1 MKRKVYWK
9 DLCHSFTSSKGRFLS
24 ILTLMMLGSLAL
36 VGLKVTTPNMHRTA
50 QRFIDKQ
57 EMLDL
62 AVMGDLGLDKTDQEE
77 LQGLT
82 GASLEFSYLT
92 DVTLD
97 GKDEAVRLFSIPE
110 TISRFQLAS
119 GRLPQKEDEVAL
131 AAFWKDRYQIG
142 DQLRIH
148 EKAGSPSVL
157 KTKNYRIVGFVK
169 SAEMWSEKDLGQ
181 ARSGSGSLDAYGVL
195 SKEAFTSPVYSL
207 ARIRFDDLRGLNP
220 FSTSY
225 QDRLASHQKELEK
238 LLAGNGQ
245 ERYRKLQA
253 DGKQKI
259 KKGQEELDGANK
271 RLAEAREKAGQAQ
284 TQLTEQAN
292 KLNQLSTLFPKEEL
306 EARRRE
312 LAEAQKQLDQE
323 LVNIQTGES
332 ELATKQKDLEKTK
345 EELENLALPN
355 YHVYD
360 RKTIPGG
367 QGYLMYSNASASI
380 SEVGNLFPVVL
391 YAVAAMVTFT
401 TMTRFVDEEWSH
413 AGLFKAL
420 GYRTKDIL
428 AKFLLYGFVA
438 GTVGTGLGTLI
449 GHYVLSGTISQ
460 IITQGMVVGPSQ
472 QYFYW
477 SYTLL
482 ALGLSLLSSVFPAY
496 LVARRELKEEASLL
510 LLPKPPVSGS
520 SILLERC
527 RFVWKRL
534 SFTQKVTVRN
544 IFRYKQRMIM
554 TIFGVAGS
562 VALLFAGLGIQSS
575 VGEVPQRQFG
585 EILKYDMILSIKS
598 SLTDEEE
605 QSLKKRLKQADI
617 KETEAIFTKRLEA
630 SYPSGLGKQTVTLM
644 VSSKNSL
651 EPFISL
657 RSEEGGLDL
666 SNGAVI
672 SSKLAQLAKVGV
684 GDDLRLDGHK
694 IRVAAITENYVGHF
708 VYMNQASYQKIYGK
722 KAKKNAYLVR
732 LQSPSHQSVQ
742 KVQKVSRDMMEDGT
756 VLAVTQNTS
765 LISLFHSVA
774 QSLNKTM
781 MILVLVS
788 ILLAIVILYNLTNI
802 NVAERIRE
810 LSTIKVLGFHHQEV
824 TLYIYRETILLSLV
838 GIGLGLVGGYY
849 LHRFLI
855 AMIAPD
861 AILFYPRVA
870 LGVYLYPIVGVILI
884 LAILGI
890 LVNHHLRKVDMLEA
904 LKSVE

>member
-9 DLCHSFTSSKGRFLS
+9 DLFHSFTSSKGRFLS
-24 ILTLMMLGSLAL
+24 ILTLMMLGTLAL

-50 QRFIDKQ
+50 QRFIDQQ

-62 AVMGDLGLDKTDQEE
+62 AVMGDFGLDQTDQEE
-77 LQGLT
+77 LKVLT
-82 GASLEFSYLT
+82 GARLEFSYLT
-92 DVTLD
+92 DVTID
-97 GKDEAVRLFSIPE
+97 GKDKAVRLFSTPE
-110 TISRFQLAS
+110 TISRFQLTS
-119 GRLPQKEDEVAL
+119 GRLPQKQDEVAL

-142 DQLRIH
+142 DQISIH

-181 ARSGSGSLDAYGVL
+181 ATSGSGSLDAYGIL
-195 SKEAFTSPVYSL
+195 SKEAFTSSVYSL
-207 ARIRFDDLRGLNP
+207 ARIQFDDLRGLNP

-225 QDRLASHQKELEK
+225 QDRLAAHQKDLEK

-245 ERYRKLQA
+245 ERYRRLQA

-259 KKGQEELDGANK
+259 QKGQEELDGANK
-271 RLAEAREKAGQAQ
+271 QLAEAREKAGQAQ
-284 TQLTEQAN
+284 TQLTEQSN
-292 KLNQLSTLFPKEEL
+292 KLNQLSTLLPKEEL

-332 ELATKQKDLEKTK
+332 DLATKQKDLEKTT

-380 SEVGNLFPVVL
+380 SEVGNIFPVVL

-401 TMTRFVDEEWSH
+401 TMTRFVDEERSR

-477 SYTLL
+477 SYSLL

-520 SILLERC
+520 SILLERF

-575 VGEVPQRQFG
+575 VGGVPQRQFG

-605 QSLKKRLKQADI
+605 QSLKKRLKQVAI
-617 KETEAIFTKRLEA
+617 KETEAIFTKQLET
-630 SYPSGLGKQTVTLM
+630 SDPSGLGKQTVTLM

-657 RSEEGGLDL
+657 RSEEGRLDL

-684 GDDLRLDGHK
+684 GDDLRIDGHK

-722 KAKKNAYLVR
+722 KATKNAYLVL
-732 LQSPSHQSVQ
+732 LQSPSHQS
-742 KVQKVSRDMMEDGT
+742 VQKVSRDMMEDGT

-774 QSLNKTM
+774 QSLNKT
-781 MILVLVS
+781 IF
-788 ILLAIVILYNLTNI
+788 LAKCVIFITN
-802 NVAERIRE
+802 
-810 LSTIKVLGFHHQEV
+810 S
-824 TLYIYRETILLSLV
+824 
-838 GIGLGLVGGYY
+838 
-849 LHRFLI
+849 
-855 AMIAPD
+855 
-861 AILFYPRVA
+861 
-870 LGVYLYPIVGVILI
+870 
-884 LAILGI
+884 
-890 LVNHHLRKVDMLEA
+890 
-904 LKSVE
+904 

>member
-1 MKRKVYWK
+1 
-9 DLCHSFTSSKGRFLS
+9 
-24 ILTLMMLGSLAL
+24 
-36 VGLKVTTPNMHRTA
+36 
-50 QRFIDKQ
+50 
-57 EMLDL
+57 
-62 AVMGDLGLDKTDQEE
+62 
-77 LQGLT
+77 
-82 GASLEFSYLT
+82 
-92 DVTLD
+92 
-97 GKDEAVRLFSIPE
+97 
-110 TISRFQLAS
+110 
-119 GRLPQKEDEVAL
+119 
-131 AAFWKDRYQIG
+131 
-142 DQLRIH
+142 
-148 EKAGSPSVL
+148 
-157 KTKNYRIVGFVK
+157 
-169 SAEMWSEKDLGQ
+169 
-181 ARSGSGSLDAYGVL
+181 
-195 SKEAFTSPVYSL
+195 
-207 ARIRFDDLRGLNP
+207 
-220 FSTSY
+220 
-225 QDRLASHQKELEK
+225 
-238 LLAGNGQ
+238 
-245 ERYRKLQA
+245 
-253 DGKQKI
+253 
-259 KKGQEELDGANK
+259 
-271 RLAEAREKAGQAQ
+271 
-284 TQLTEQAN
+284 
-292 KLNQLSTLFPKEEL
+292 
-306 EARRRE
+306 
-312 LAEAQKQLDQE
+312 
-323 LVNIQTGES
+323 
-332 ELATKQKDLEKTK
+332 
-345 EELENLALPN
+345 
-355 YHVYD
+355 
-360 RKTIPGG
+360 
-367 QGYLMYSNASASI
+367 
-380 SEVGNLFPVVL
+380 
-391 YAVAAMVTFT
+391 
-401 TMTRFVDEEWSH
+401 
-413 AGLFKAL
+413 
-420 GYRTKDIL
+420 
-428 AKFLLYGFVA
+428 
-438 GTVGTGLGTLI
+438 
-449 GHYVLSGTISQ
+449 
-460 IITQGMVVGPSQ
+460 
-472 QYFYW
+472 
-477 SYTLL
+477 
-482 ALGLSLLSSVFPAY
+482 
-496 LVARRELKEEASLL
+496 
-510 LLPKPPVSGS
+510 
-520 SILLERC
+520 
-527 RFVWKRL
+527 
-534 SFTQKVTVRN
+534 
-544 IFRYKQRMIM
+544 
-554 TIFGVAGS
+554 
-562 VALLFAGLGIQSS
+562 
-575 VGEVPQRQFG
+575 
-585 EILKYDMILSIKS
+585 MILSIKS

-708 VYMNQASYQKIYGK
+708 VYMNQANYQKIYGK

-742 KVQKVSRDMMEDGT
+742 KVSRDMMEDGA

-890 LVNHHLRKVDMLEA
+890 LVNRHLRKVDMLEA

>member
-1 MKRKVYWK
+1 M
-9 DLCHSFTSSKGRFLS
+9 
-24 ILTLMMLGSLAL
+24 
-36 VGLKVTTPNMHRTA
+36 
-50 QRFIDKQ
+50 
-57 EMLDL
+57 
-62 AVMGDLGLDKTDQEE
+62 
-77 LQGLT
+77 
-82 GASLEFSYLT
+82 
-92 DVTLD
+92 
-97 GKDEAVRLFSIPE
+97 
-110 TISRFQLAS
+110 
-119 GRLPQKEDEVAL
+119 
-131 AAFWKDRYQIG
+131 
-142 DQLRIH
+142 
-148 EKAGSPSVL
+148 
-157 KTKNYRIVGFVK
+157 
-169 SAEMWSEKDLGQ
+169 
-181 ARSGSGSLDAYGVL
+181 
-195 SKEAFTSPVYSL
+195 
-207 ARIRFDDLRGLNP
+207 
-220 FSTSY
+220 
-225 QDRLASHQKELEK
+225 
-238 LLAGNGQ
+238 
-245 ERYRKLQA
+245 
-253 DGKQKI
+253 
-259 KKGQEELDGANK
+259 
-271 RLAEAREKAGQAQ
+271 
-284 TQLTEQAN
+284 
-292 KLNQLSTLFPKEEL
+292 PKEEL

-312 LAEAQKQLDQE
+312 LAEAQKQLDQK

-332 ELATKQKDLEKTK
+332 DLATKQKDLEKTK

-401 TMTRFVDEEWSH
+401 TMTRFVDEERSH

-472 QYFYW
+472 QYFYG

-575 VGEVPQRQFG
+575 VGGVPQRQFG

-617 KETEAIFTKRLEA
+617 KETEAIFTKQLEA

-684 GDDLRLDGHK
+684 GDDLRIDGHK

-708 VYMNQASYQKIYGK
+708 VYMNQANYQKIYGK

-742 KVQKVSRDMMEDGT
+742 KVSRDMMEDGA

-838 GIGLGLVGGYY
+838 GIGLGLVGGFY

-861 AILFYPRVA
+861 AILFYPRVS

-890 LVNHHLRKVDMLEA
+890 LVNRHLRKVDMLEA

>member
-24 ILTLMMLGSLAL
+24 ILTLMMLGTLAL

-50 QRFIDKQ
+50 QRFIDQQ

-92 DVTLD
+92 DVTID
-97 GKDEAVRLFSIPE
+97 GKDEAVRLFSTPE
-110 TISRFQLAS
+110 TISRFQLAA

-181 ARSGSGSLDAYGVL
+181 ATSGSGSLDAYGVL
-195 SKEAFTSPVYSL
+195 SKDAFTSPVYSL
-207 ARIRFDDLRGLNP
+207 ARIRFDDLRGFNP

-225 QDRLASHQKELEK
+225 QDRLVSHQKDLEK

-259 KKGQEELDGANK
+259 QKGQEELDAANK
-271 RLAEAREKAGQAQ
+271 QLADAREKAGQAQ
-284 TQLTEQAN
+284 TQLTEQSN
-292 KLNQLSTLFPKEEL
+292 KLNQLSTLLPKEEL
-306 EARRRE
+306 ETRRLE
-312 LAEAQKQLDQE
+312 LAEAQKQLDQQ
-323 LVNIQTGES
+323 LVNIQAGES
-332 ELATKQKDLEKTK
+332 ELATKQKELEKAK
-345 EELENLALPN
+345 EDLKNIEQPN

-380 SEVGNLFPVVL
+380 SAVGNLFPVVL

-401 TMTRFVDEEWSH
+401 TMTRFVDEERSH

-428 AKFLLYGFVA
+428 AKFLLYGLVA
-438 GTVGTGLGTLI
+438 GTVGTGIGTLL

-460 IITQGMVVGPSQ
+460 IITQGMVVGTSR
-472 QYFYW
+472 QYFYE
-477 SYTLL
+477 SYSLL

-496 LVARRELKEEASLL
+496 LVAKRELEEEASHL

-520 SILLERC
+520 SILLERLP
-527 RFVWKRL
+527 FLWKRL
-534 SFTQKVTVRN
+534 SFTQKVTARN
-544 IFRYKQRMIM
+544 IFRYKQRMVM

-575 VGEVPQRQFG
+575 VGGVPQRQFG
-585 EILKYDMILSIKS
+585 EILKYDMILSTKS

-605 QSLKKRLKQADI
+605 HSLKKRLKQADI
-617 KETEAIFTKRLEA
+617 KETEAIFTKQVEA
-630 SYPSGLGKQTVTLM
+630 SYPSGRGKQSMTLM
-644 VSSKNSL
+644 VSSKDSL
-651 EPFISL
+651 EPIINL
-657 RSEEGGLDL
+657 RSEEGRLDL

-672 SSKLAQLAKVGV
+672 TSKLAQLAKVGV
-684 GDDLRLDGHK
+684 GDDLRIDGHT

-708 VYMNQASYQKIYGK
+708 VYMNQATYQKIYGK
-722 KAKKNAYLVR
+722 SAKMNAYLVR
-732 LQSPSHQSVQ
+732 LQSSSLQF
-742 KVQKVSRDMMEDGT
+742 VQKVSRDMMEEGA

-765 LISLFHSVA
+765 LISLFSSVA

-788 ILLAIVILYNLTNI
+788 ILLAMVILYNLTNI

-838 GIGLGLVGGYY
+838 GIGLGLLGGFY
-849 LHRFLI
+849 LHHFLI

-870 LGVYLYPIVGVILI
+870 LGVYLYPIAGVILI
-884 LAILGI
+884 LASLGI
-890 LVNHHLRKVDMLEA
+890 LVNHHLKKIDMLEA

>member
-1 MKRKVYWK
+1 M
-9 DLCHSFTSSKGRFLS
+9 
-24 ILTLMMLGSLAL
+24 
-36 VGLKVTTPNMHRTA
+36 
-50 QRFIDKQ
+50 
-57 EMLDL
+57 
-62 AVMGDLGLDKTDQEE
+62 
-77 LQGLT
+77 
-82 GASLEFSYLT
+82 
-92 DVTLD
+92 
-97 GKDEAVRLFSIPE
+97 
-110 TISRFQLAS
+110 
-119 GRLPQKEDEVAL
+119 
-131 AAFWKDRYQIG
+131 
-142 DQLRIH
+142 
-148 EKAGSPSVL
+148 
-157 KTKNYRIVGFVK
+157 
-169 SAEMWSEKDLGQ
+169 
-181 ARSGSGSLDAYGVL
+181 
-195 SKEAFTSPVYSL
+195 
-207 ARIRFDDLRGLNP
+207 
-220 FSTSY
+220 
-225 QDRLASHQKELEK
+225 
-238 LLAGNGQ
+238 
-245 ERYRKLQA
+245 
-253 DGKQKI
+253 
-259 KKGQEELDGANK
+259 
-271 RLAEAREKAGQAQ
+271 
-284 TQLTEQAN
+284 
-292 KLNQLSTLFPKEEL
+292 
-306 EARRRE
+306 
-312 LAEAQKQLDQE
+312 AEAQKQLDQE
-323 LVNIQTGES
+323 LVNIHTGES

-401 TMTRFVDEEWSH
+401 TMTRFVDEERSH
-413 AGLFKAL
+413 AGVFKAL

-575 VGEVPQRQFG
+575 VGGVPQRQFG

-708 VYMNQASYQKIYGK
+708 VYMNQANYQKIYGK

-742 KVQKVSRDMMEDGT
+742 KVSRDMMEDGA

-890 LVNHHLRKVDMLEA
+890 LVNRHLRKVDMLEA

>member
-9 DLCHSFTSSKGRFLS
+9 DLFHSFTSSKGRFLS
-24 ILTLMMLGSLAL
+24 ILTLMMLGTLAL

-50 QRFIDKQ
+50 QRFIDQQ

-62 AVMGDLGLDKTDQEE
+62 AVMGDFGLDKTDQEE
-77 LQGLT
+77 LRGLT
-82 GASLEFSYLT
+82 GARLEFSYLT
-92 DVTLD
+92 DVTID
-97 GKDEAVRLFSIPE
+97 GKDKAIRLFSTPE
-110 TISRFQLAS
+110 AISRFQLTS
-119 GRLPQKEDEVAL
+119 GRLPQKQDEVAL
-131 AAFWKDRYQIG
+131 AAFWKDSYQIG
-142 DQLRIH
+142 DQISIH
-148 EKAGSPSVL
+148 AKAGSPSVL
-157 KTKNYRIVGFVK
+157 KSKNYRIVGFIN

-181 ARSGSGSLDAYGVL
+181 ATSGSGSLDAYGVL
-195 SKEAFTSPVYSL
+195 SKGAFTSPVYSL

-225 QDRLASHQKELEK
+225 QDRLVSHQKELEK

-401 TMTRFVDEEWSH
+401 TMTRFVDEERSH

-472 QYFYW
+472 QYFYG

-520 SILLERC
+520 SILLER
-527 RFVWKRL
+527 FHFLWKRL
-534 SFTQKVTVRN
+534 SFTQKVTARN

-575 VGEVPQRQFG
+575 VGGVPQRQFG

-708 VYMNQASYQKIYGK
+708 VYMNQANYQKIYGK

-742 KVQKVSRDMMEDGT
+742 KVSRDMMEDGA

-890 LVNHHLRKVDMLEA
+890 LVNRHLRKVDMLEA

>member
-1 MKRKVYWK
+1 
-9 DLCHSFTSSKGRFLS
+9 
-24 ILTLMMLGSLAL
+24 
-36 VGLKVTTPNMHRTA
+36 
-50 QRFIDKQ
+50 
-57 EMLDL
+57 
-62 AVMGDLGLDKTDQEE
+62 
-77 LQGLT
+77 
-82 GASLEFSYLT
+82 
-92 DVTLD
+92 
-97 GKDEAVRLFSIPE
+97 
-110 TISRFQLAS
+110 
-119 GRLPQKEDEVAL
+119 
-131 AAFWKDRYQIG
+131 
-142 DQLRIH
+142 
-148 EKAGSPSVL
+148 
-157 KTKNYRIVGFVK
+157 
-169 SAEMWSEKDLGQ
+169 
-181 ARSGSGSLDAYGVL
+181 
-195 SKEAFTSPVYSL
+195 
-207 ARIRFDDLRGLNP
+207 
-220 FSTSY
+220 
-225 QDRLASHQKELEK
+225 
-238 LLAGNGQ
+238 
-245 ERYRKLQA
+245 
-253 DGKQKI
+253 
-259 KKGQEELDGANK
+259 
-271 RLAEAREKAGQAQ
+271 
-284 TQLTEQAN
+284 
-292 KLNQLSTLFPKEEL
+292 
-306 EARRRE
+306 
-312 LAEAQKQLDQE
+312 
-323 LVNIQTGES
+323 
-332 ELATKQKDLEKTK
+332 
-345 EELENLALPN
+345 
-355 YHVYD
+355 
-360 RKTIPGG
+360 
-367 QGYLMYSNASASI
+367 
-380 SEVGNLFPVVL
+380 
-391 YAVAAMVTFT
+391 
-401 TMTRFVDEEWSH
+401 
-413 AGLFKAL
+413 
-420 GYRTKDIL
+420 
-428 AKFLLYGFVA
+428 
-438 GTVGTGLGTLI
+438 
-449 GHYVLSGTISQ
+449 
-460 IITQGMVVGPSQ
+460 MVVGPSQ
-472 QYFYW
+472 QYFYG
-477 SYTLL
+477 SYSLL

-520 SILLERC
+520 SILLER
-527 RFVWKRL
+527 FHFLWKRL

-575 VGEVPQRQFG
+575 VGGVPQRQFG

-684 GDDLRLDGHK
+684 GDDLRIDDHK

-742 KVQKVSRDMMEDGT
+742 KVSRDMMEDGA

-838 GIGLGLVGGYY
+838 GIGLGLVGGFY

-870 LGVYLYPIVGVILI
+870 LGVYLYPIVGVILN

>member
-1 MKRKVYWK
+1 M
-9 DLCHSFTSSKGRFLS
+9 
-24 ILTLMMLGSLAL
+24 
-36 VGLKVTTPNMHRTA
+36 
-50 QRFIDKQ
+50 
-57 EMLDL
+57 
-62 AVMGDLGLDKTDQEE
+62 
-77 LQGLT
+77 
-82 GASLEFSYLT
+82 
-92 DVTLD
+92 
-97 GKDEAVRLFSIPE
+97 
-110 TISRFQLAS
+110 
-119 GRLPQKEDEVAL
+119 
-131 AAFWKDRYQIG
+131 
-142 DQLRIH
+142 
-148 EKAGSPSVL
+148 
-157 KTKNYRIVGFVK
+157 
-169 SAEMWSEKDLGQ
+169 
-181 ARSGSGSLDAYGVL
+181 
-195 SKEAFTSPVYSL
+195 
-207 ARIRFDDLRGLNP
+207 
-220 FSTSY
+220 
-225 QDRLASHQKELEK
+225 
-238 LLAGNGQ
+238 
-245 ERYRKLQA
+245 
-253 DGKQKI
+253 
-259 KKGQEELDGANK
+259 
-271 RLAEAREKAGQAQ
+271 
-284 TQLTEQAN
+284 TEQSN
-292 KLNQLSTLFPKEEL
+292 KLNQLSTLLPKEEL

-332 ELATKQKDLEKTK
+332 DLATKQKDLEKTK

-401 TMTRFVDEEWSH
+401 TMTRFVDEERSR

-477 SYTLL
+477 SYSLL

-520 SILLERC
+520 SILLERF

-575 VGEVPQRQFG
+575 VGGVPQRQFG

-605 QSLKKRLKQADI
+605 QSLKKRLKQVAI
-617 KETEAIFTKRLEA
+617 KETEAIFTKQLET
-630 SYPSGLGKQTVTLM
+630 SDPSGLGKQTVTLM

-657 RSEEGGLDL
+657 RSEEGRLDL

-684 GDDLRLDGHK
+684 GDDLRIDGHK

-722 KAKKNAYLVR
+722 KATKNAYLVL
-732 LQSPSHQSVQ
+732 LQSPSHQS
-742 KVQKVSRDMMEDGT
+742 VQKVSRDMMEDGT

-838 GIGLGLVGGYY
+838 GIGLSLVGGFY

-861 AILFYPRVA
+861 AILFYPRVS

-890 LVNHHLRKVDMLEA
+890 LVNRHLRKVDMLEA

>member
-9 DLCHSFTSSKGRFLS
+9 DLFHSFTSSKGRFLS
-24 ILTLMMLGSLAL
+24 ILTLMMLGTLAL

-50 QRFIDKQ
+50 QRFIDQQ

-62 AVMGDLGLDKTDQEE
+62 AVMGDFGLDKTDQEE
-77 LQGLT
+77 LRGLI
-82 GASLEFSYLT
+82 GARLEFSYLT
-92 DVTLD
+92 DVTIE
-97 GKDEAVRLFSIPE
+97 GKDKAIRLFSTPE
-110 TISRFQLAS
+110 TISRFQLTS
-119 GRLPQKEDEVAL
+119 GRLPQKQDEVAL

-142 DQLRIH
+142 DQISIH
-148 EKAGSPSVL
+148 AKAGSPSVL
-157 KTKNYRIVGFVK
+157 KSKNYRIVGFIR

-181 ARSGSGSLDAYGVL
+181 ATSGSGFLDAYGVL

-401 TMTRFVDEEWSH
+401 TMTRFVDEERSH

-477 SYTLL
+477 SYSLL

-520 SILLERC
+520 SILLER
-527 RFVWKRL
+527 FHFLWKRL

-575 VGEVPQRQFG
+575 VGGVPQRQFG

-617 KETEAIFTKRLEA
+617 KETEAIFTKQLEA
-630 SYPSGLGKQTVTLM
+630 SYSSGLGKQTVTLM

-651 EPFISL
+651 EPFTSL
-657 RSEEGGLDL
+657 RSEKGGLNL

-708 VYMNQASYQKIYGK
+708 VYMNQANYQKIYGK

-732 LQSPSHQSVQ
+732 LQSRSHQS
-742 KVQKVSRDMMEDGT
+742 VQKVSRDMMEDGA

-890 LVNHHLRKVDMLEA
+890 LVNRHLRKVDMLEA

>member
-1 MKRKVYWK
+1 M
-9 DLCHSFTSSKGRFLS
+9 
-24 ILTLMMLGSLAL
+24 
-36 VGLKVTTPNMHRTA
+36 
-50 QRFIDKQ
+50 
-57 EMLDL
+57 
-62 AVMGDLGLDKTDQEE
+62 
-77 LQGLT
+77 
-82 GASLEFSYLT
+82 
-92 DVTLD
+92 
-97 GKDEAVRLFSIPE
+97 
-110 TISRFQLAS
+110 
-119 GRLPQKEDEVAL
+119 
-131 AAFWKDRYQIG
+131 
-142 DQLRIH
+142 
-148 EKAGSPSVL
+148 
-157 KTKNYRIVGFVK
+157 
-169 SAEMWSEKDLGQ
+169 
-181 ARSGSGSLDAYGVL
+181 
-195 SKEAFTSPVYSL
+195 
-207 ARIRFDDLRGLNP
+207 
-220 FSTSY
+220 
-225 QDRLASHQKELEK
+225 
-238 LLAGNGQ
+238 
-245 ERYRKLQA
+245 
-253 DGKQKI
+253 
-259 KKGQEELDGANK
+259 
-271 RLAEAREKAGQAQ
+271 
-284 TQLTEQAN
+284 TEQSN
-292 KLNQLSTLFPKEEL
+292 KLNQLSTLLPKEEL

-332 ELATKQKDLEKTK
+332 DLATKQKDLEKTK

-401 TMTRFVDEEWSH
+401 TMTRFVDEERSR

-438 GTVGTGLGTLI
+438 GTVGTGLGTLL

-460 IITQGMVVGPSQ
+460 IITQGMVVGTSQ
-472 QYFYW
+472 QYFYG
-477 SYTLL
+477 SYSLL

-520 SILLERC
+520 SILLERF

-575 VGEVPQRQFG
+575 VGGVPQRQFG

-605 QSLKKRLKQADI
+605 QSLKKRLKQAAI
-617 KETEAIFTKRLEA
+617 KETEAIFTKQLETSA
-630 SYPSGLGKQTVTLM
+630 PSRPGKQTVTLM

-684 GDDLRLDGHK
+684 GDDLRIDGHK

-722 KAKKNAYLVR
+722 KAKKNAYLVL
-732 LQSPSHQSVQ
+732 LQSPSHQS
-742 KVQKVSRDMMEDGT
+742 VQKVSRDMMEDGT

-838 GIGLGLVGGYY
+838 GIGLGLVGGFY

-861 AILFYPRVA
+861 AILFYPRVS

-890 LVNHHLRKVDMLEA
+890 LVNRHLRKVDMLEA